1 MIPYLE
7 KTLNMRRDE
16 LAPASLLF
24 LYLFLTIGCYSM
36 GQAAGGAIFLVA
48 FRNYLPHVKIATA
61 VVVGV
66 FAWLYIR
73 LSHRLRLEVV
83 IIGSLLSFAL
93 GFVVFWW
100 LTHFLGRWVYPLIW
114 IWVYLVGAMGPLMGW
129 TLANCALTTREARR
143 LFGFIGAGAVLGFP
157 CAGFITA
164 DVLGHHRLLPE
175 TLLLVM
181 AALQGLAAVVVRLL
195 CRQTGRRFAALGLA
209 PAADSG
215 APRNFEEIWAFI
227 RGSRFLVLI
236 TALIAVGCMA
246 TDIIKYQ
253 FELTARDTL
262 GADKVALGAFF
273 GAFNGYTGLAAFV
286 LQMLLTGHLLRSFG
300 IRVTLFVLPVVFIG
314 GSMALLLVPVL
325 LTACI
330 LRGSQQLLRP
340 SLDKSSTELLWL
352 PVAPPDIKN
361 QIKSFI
367 DGFIWRAADG
377 VAALVMLL
385 FQNVLKFRPGR
396 MSLVNFV
403 VLAGWIAV
411 AYGVRRE
418 YLNVLRRAI
427 ERRTLDP
434 ERVIA
439 GILDS
444 TTTEILAGAL
454 ARGGEQ
460 QVLYGLSLFEVG
472 REPGWHPLLR
482 DLLAHPS
489 PAVRQR
495 ALRLLSDAGDRKIQ
509 PQVATMLADESLEVR
524 TEALHYLV
532 VHARLDPLNPEA
544 IKAELPSYVVQ
555 GPVVAYL
562 ARTGDPGDFS
572 AAQLILQAMLSAT
585 GPDPA
590 RARRD
595 AARVLG
601 LIPPPSELHAELF
614 TLLRDENPEVVE
626 QALLSAGKIQ
636 GREFLPQVV
645 DKLGQRQLRGAAR
658 AALTQYGQRAVGT
671 LQDYLNDDTVP
682 MSVRGAI
689 PAVLAG
695 IATPGAAAA
704 LGNSFIQSDP
714 ALRFAVLKALNK
726 LRSRDPALLPT
737 GIDFADM
744 LNSELMGY
752 YRSFQILAAFDPE
765 AWALLRPPGTESLL
779 SRALRERMDYEFE
792 RIFRLLALLYPPR
805 DVYNACVG
813 ITSGRPQLQA
823 NALELLEH
831 LLPPELYRRLSYGLD
846 PEISLEEKLSYA
858 ERLCRAGVRS
868 RVEAL
873 RVLLHSKDRWLCA
886 CALYT
891 AGDECLTELN
901 EDVRRVPHE
910 IDPLLDETWRW
921 ASTRLAAGSD
931 A

>member
-7 KTLNMRRDE
+7 KTLNVRRDE

-24 LYLFLTIGCYSM
+24 LYLFLMIGCYIM
-36 GQAAGGAIFLVA
+36 GQSVFDAMFLNV
-48 FRNYLPHVKIATA
+48 FPKNLPHAIVATA
-61 VVVGV
+61 LIVGA
-66 FAWLYIR
+66 FASVYIR
-73 LSHRLRLEVV
+73 LSHRLRLETLV
-83 IIGSLLSFAL
+83 ISSLVFFALSFVL
-93 GFVVFWW
+93 FWW
-100 LTHFLGRWVYPLIW
+100 LTVFETRWVYLLIYM
-114 IWVYLVGAMGPLMGW
+114 WVYLAGVMGPTMGW
-129 TLANCALTTREARR
+129 TLANCVLTTREARR
-143 LFGFIGAGAVLGFP
+143 LFGFIGAGAVLGAP

-164 DVLGHHRLLPE
+164 DVTGHGRLRPE

-181 AALQGLAAVVVRLL
+181 AALQWVAALSVCRL
-195 CRQTGRRFAALGLA
+195 CRQTGPRLGALGLA
-209 PAADSG
+209 PAADAG
-215 APRNFEEIWAFI
+215 TPRNVRQVWAFI
-227 RGSRFLVLI
+227 RDSRYLLFI
-236 TALIAVGCMA
+236 TALIAIGCVA
-246 TDIIKYQ
+246 TTIIGYQ
-253 FELTARDTL
+253 FKMIAKASY
-262 GADKVALGAFF
+262 GADKAGLITFF
-273 GAFNGYTGLAAFV
+273 ARFNGYIGVAAFV

-314 GSMALLLVPVL
+314 GSMALLLVPVV

-330 LRGSQQLLRP
+330 LKGSHQLLRY
-340 SLDKSSTELLWL
+340 SLDKSSAELLWL
-352 PVAPPDIKN
+352 PVAPPDIKS

-377 VAALVMLL
+377 VAGVVLWL
-385 FQNVLKFRPGR
+385 FATVLKFSPGR

-403 VLAGWIAV
+403 VLAGWIAM

-434 ERVIA
+434 ERITA

-460 QVLYGLSLFEVG
+460 QVLYGLSLFEIG
-472 REPGWHPLLR
+472 REPGWHPRLR

-509 PQVATMLADESLEVR
+509 PQVETMLADESLEVR

-544 IKAELPSYVVQ
+544 IKIELPRYVVQ

-572 AAQLILQAMLSAT
+572 AAQLILQAMLSTT
-585 GPDPA
+585 GPDAA
-590 RARRD
+590 RPRRE

-601 LIPPPSELHAELF
+601 LVPPPSELHAELF

-645 DKLGQRQLRGAAR
+645 DKLGQRRLRGAAR

-671 LQDYLNDDTVP
+671 LQDYLNDDTVSI
-682 MSVRGAI
+682 SVRGAI

-704 LGNSFIQSDP
+704 LGNSLIQSDP
-714 ALRFAVLKALNK
+714 ALRFGVLKALNK
-726 LRSRDPALLPT
+726 LRSRDPALLPK
-737 GIDFADM
+737 GIDFGDV
-744 LNSELMGY
+744 LDSELIGY

-792 RIFRLLALLYPPR
+792 RIFRLLALTYPMR
-805 DVYNACVG
+805 DVHNAYVG
-813 ITSGRPQLQA
+813 LTSGRPQLQA
-823 NALELLEH
+823 NALEVLEH

-846 PEISLEEKLSYA
+846 PEFTLAEKLSFA
-858 ERLCRAGVRS
+858 ERLCRASVRS

-873 RVLLHSKDRWLCA
+873 RVLLHTKDCWLCA

-891 AGDECLTELN
+891 VGDECLTELS
-901 EDVRRVPHE
+901 EDVRRVSHE
-910 IDPLLDETWRW
+910 TDPLLDETWRW
-921 ASTRLAAGSD
+921 ASARLAA
-931 A
+931 APTA

>member
-7 KTLNMRRDE
+7 KTLNVRRDE

-24 LYLFLTIGCYSM
+24 LYLFLIIGCYSM
-36 GQAAGGAIFLVA
+36 GQAVGDAIFLKA
-48 FRNYLPHVKIATA
+48 FRNYLPHVRIGTA

-66 FAWLYIR
+66 FAWVYIR

-100 LTHFLGRWVYPLIW
+100 LAHFLGRRVYPLIC
-114 IWVYLVGAMGPLMGW
+114 IWVYLVGAMGPIMGW

-143 LFGFIGAGAVLGFP
+143 VFGFIGAGAVLGFP

-164 DVLGHHRLLPE
+164 DVLHHGYARPA
-175 TLLLVM
+175 TLLLAM
-181 AALQGLAAVVVRLL
+181 AALQGLGAVVVRLL
-195 CRQTGRRFAALGLA
+195 CRQTGRRFTALGLA
-209 PAADSG
+209 PAADAG
-215 APRNFEEIWAFI
+215 TPRNFEEIWAFI
-227 RGSRFLVLI
+227 RGSRYLVLI
-236 TALIAVGCMA
+236 TALVGIGCMA
-246 TDIIKYQ
+246 TEIIGYQ
-253 FELTARDTL
+253 FKIIARDTL
-262 GADKVALGAFF
+262 GADEVALGAFF
-273 GAFNGYTGLAAFV
+273 GRFNGYIGLAAFV
-286 LQMLLTGHLLRSFG
+286 LQMLLTGRLLRSFG
-300 IRVTLFVLPVVFIG
+300 IRVTLLVCPIVFVG
-314 GSMALLLVPVL
+314 GSMALLLAPVL

-340 SLDKSSTELLWL
+340 SLDKSSAELLYL

-385 FQNVLKFRPGR
+385 FQNVLKFSPGR

-403 VLAGWIAV
+403 VLAGWIAT
-411 AYGVRRE
+411 AFGVRRE

-434 ERVIA
+434 ERIA
-439 GILDS
+439 AGTLDS

-460 QVLYGLSLFEVG
+460 QVLYGLSLLEIG

-509 PQVATMLADESLEVR
+509 PQVETMLADESLEVR

-532 VHARLDPLNPEA
+532 VHARVDPLNPEA
-544 IKAELPSYVVQ
+544 IKTELPSYVVQ
-555 GPVVAYL
+555 GPVVVYL

-590 RARRD
+590 RARRE

-614 TLLRDENPEVVE
+614 SLLRDENPEVVE

-714 ALRFAVLKALNK
+714 GLRFAVLKALNK
-726 LRSRDPALLPT
+726 LRSRDPGLLPT
-737 GIDFADM
+737 SVDFADM

-765 AWALLRPPGTESLL
+765 AWALLRPPGTEALL

-792 RIFRLLALLYPPR
+792 RIFRLLALMYPMR
-805 DVYNACVG
+805 DVHNAYVG
-813 ITSGRPQLQA
+813 LTSGRPQVQA
-823 NALELLEH
+823 NALEVLEH

-846 PEISLEEKLSYA
+846 PEFTLAEKLSFA
-858 ERLCRAGVRS
+858 ERLCRADVRS
-868 RVEAL
+868 RSEAL

-891 AGDECLTELN
+891 VGDECLTELN

-910 IDPLLDETWRW
+910 TDPLLEETWRW
-921 ASTRLAAGSD
+921 ASARLAAGS
-931 A
+931 AA

>member
-7 KTLNMRRDE
+7 KTLNVRRDE

-24 LYLFLTIGCYSM
+24 LYLFLTIGCYIM
-36 GQAAGGAIFLVA
+36 GQSVGDAMFLK
-48 FRNYLPHVKIATA
+48 RYPNYLPHAIVATA
-61 VVVGV
+61 LLVGV
-66 FAWLYIR
+66 FASVYIR
-73 LSHRLRLEVV
+73 LAHHVRLEAL
-83 IIGSLLSFAL
+83 ITGSVLFFSLSFVL
-93 GFVVFWW
+93 FWW
-100 LTHFLGRWVYPLIW
+100 LTRFQYRWVYALIYM
-114 IWVYLVGAMGPLMGW
+114 WVYLAGVMGPTMGW
-129 TLANCALTTREARR
+129 TLANCVLTTREARR
-143 LFGFIGAGAVLGFP
+143 LFGFIGAGAVLGAP

-164 DVLGHHRLLPE
+164 DVVRHGRLPPE
-175 TLLLVM
+175 ALLLVM
-181 AALQGLAAVVVRLL
+181 AGVLGLGALSVRLL
-195 CRQTGRRFAALGLA
+195 CRQSGPRLGALGLA
-209 PAADSG
+209 PAADAC
-215 APRNFEEIWAFI
+215 APRNIGQIWAFI
-227 RGSRFLVLI
+227 RDSRYLLLI
-236 TALIAVGCMA
+236 TGLITVGCM
-246 TDIIKYQ
+246 TTTIIAYQ
-253 FELTARDTL
+253 FRIIAYARYGTDP
-262 GADKVALGAFF
+262 AALAAFF
-273 GAFNGYTGLAAFV
+273 GRFNGYIGVAAFV
-286 LQMLLTGHLLRSFG
+286 LQMFLTGRLLRSFG
-300 IRVTLFVLPVVFIG
+300 IRVTLLVLPVVFIG

-330 LRGSQQLLRP
+330 LKGSHQLLRY

-352 PVAPPDIKN
+352 PVAPPDIKS

-377 VAALVMLL
+377 VAGLVLWL
-385 FQNVLKFRPGR
+385 FATVLKFSPGR

-403 VLAGWIAV
+403 VLAGWIAM

-427 ERRTLDP
+427 DRRTLDP
-434 ERVIA
+434 ERIIA

-460 QVLYGLSLFEVG
+460 QVLYGLSLLEIG

-495 ALRLLSDAGDRKIQ
+495 ALRLLSDAGDREIQ
-509 PQVATMLADESLEVR
+509 PQVETMLADESLEVR

-544 IKAELPSYVVQ
+544 IKIELPRYVVQ
-555 GPVVAYL
+555 GPVVVYL

-572 AAQLILQAMLSAT
+572 AAQLILQAMLSTT
-585 GPDPA
+585 GPDRT
-590 RARRD
+590 RARRE

-614 TLLRDENPEVVE
+614 TLLQDEDPEVVE

-636 GREFLPQVV
+636 GREFLPRVV
-645 DKLGQRQLRGAAR
+645 DKLAQRRLRGAAR

-682 MSVRGAI
+682 LSIRGAI
-689 PAVLAG
+689 PAVLSG
-695 IATPGAAAA
+695 IATPGAATA
-704 LGNSFIQSDP
+704 LGNSLIQSDP
-714 ALRFAVLKALNK
+714 GLRFAVLKALNK
-726 LRSRDPALLPT
+726 LRSRDPALLPK
-737 GIDFADM
+737 GVDFADM
-744 LNSELMGY
+744 LDSELIGY
-752 YRSFQILAAFDPE
+752 YRSLQILAAFDPE
-765 AWALLRPPGTESLL
+765 AWDVLRPPGNESLL

-792 RIFRLLALLYPPR
+792 RIFRLLALMYPIR
-805 DVYNACVG
+805 DVHNAYVG
-813 ITSGRPQLQA
+813 ITSGRPQVQA
-823 NALELLEH
+823 NALEVLEH

-846 PEISLEEKLSYA
+846 PEFALAEKLSFA
-858 ERLCRAGVRS
+858 ERLCRASVRS

-873 RVLLHSKDRWLCA
+873 RILLHSKDRWLCA

-891 AGDECLTELN
+891 VGDECLVELD

-910 IDPLLDETWRW
+910 TDPLLEETWRW
-921 ASTRLAAGSD
+921 AKARLAA
-931 A
+931 APTA